1 MIFAGP
7 ERFEG
12 QFLCWDIHVCIYA
25 CSSLSSNG
33 KTKYVPE
40 GPNSSQGCHG
50 TLLVV
55 RVFLDFL
62 QLKVRWYHVV
72 THVML
77 SLNVTHVVSSSLLV
91 VQEEHNDT
99 SVTSCRLWRNA
110 SASCWQMAAS
120 HPILKIAA
128 NLVRNEGGSD
138 V

>member
-1 MIFAGP
+1 M
-7 ERFEG
+7 
-12 QFLCWDIHVCIYA
+12 HVHVA
-25 CSSLSSNG
+25 LSAQTA
-33 KTKYVPE
+33 KQKYVPE

-62 QLKVRWYHVV
+62 RLKVRWYHVV

-120 HPILKIAA
+120 HPILKIAV